1 MVGLV
6 IMLLDLK
13 VLQQFHRTAHQCC
26 GNNADI
32 VVETKAGLML
42 QTLLQVITDAAS
54 SLHVS
59 SLFTTCGSSSP
70 KVNAGCFQSIVIM
83 NSFSVQSDFAYVTL
97 NSKLN
102 CCLYHTRCCC

>member
-32 VVETKAGLML
+32 VVETKADLML
-42 QTLLQVITDAAS
+42 QTLLQVMLLQVCD
-54 SLHVS
+54 HVS

-70 KVNAGCFQSIVIM
+70 KVNAGCFQSIVII

-102 CCLYHTRCCC
+102 YCLYHTRCCC